1 MSSHYKQLEEKQP
14 FSIKQIP
21 VKLERQSQ
29 RVLSTTYHT
38 MVHSKFLC
46 PGALG
51 LKVAHKNGSCYK
63 YQLSITYPHSDL
75 RTDHKRELILLLIWI
90 TVVLLSFL
98 ASLGPRFT
106 VQIKS

>member
-75 RTDHKRELILLLIWI
+75 RTDHKRELILLLIWVALSLY
-90 TVVLLSFL
+90 TFSTSSVLVRS
-98 ASLGPRFT
+98 GR
-106 VQIKS
+106 